1 MSVFLGYILFIT
13 IIIIALMA
21 WFIYDEHK
29 RNKSKMSFKE
39 SLDLV
44 GLPVVTF
51 YQHGNK
57 YHFLLDSGASNC
69 CINKDILSTIKH
81 TNTNYESSMYGYDG
95 VPNKVDIVNI
105 DLFYKDSHFNSD
117 FMIVDLKAA
126 FEDIKNTSGVNIT
139 GILGSDFLS
148 KYKYILDYK
157 ENIAYIK

>member
-1 MSVFLGYILFIT
+1 MSIIASYLLFIT
-13 IIIIALMA
+13 LIICGILG
-21 WFIYDEHK
+21 WYIYDNYKLEK
-29 RNKSKMSFKE
+29 TKMSFKE
-39 SLDLV
+39 ALDLV

-69 CINKDILSTIKH
+69 CINKDVLSTIKY
-81 TNTNYESSMYGYDG
+81 TNTDYESSMYGYDG

-126 FEDIKNTSGVNIT
+126 FEDIKNTSGVNII
-139 GILGSDFLS
+139 GIIGSDFLS

-157 ENIAYIK
+157 DYKTLQ